1 MYKLC
6 IFDFDG
12 TLCASH
18 NAIVH
23 CMLRTFDHYDHPR
36 PAHEILDTAIR
47 KSIGIAETF
56 SNLHQAGLTEEES
69 LEWRERYRTIY
80 NEGEGLDRSSL
91 FDGVQD
97 ILLHLQNLNIPSI
110 ILSNKGEQAVLH
122 ALEHFGID
130 PHFEMVIAE
139 RDGVILKPHPSTYH
153 ELIAPKYAHI
163 KPEEILMIGDA
174 PPDLLYARNIGAKS
188 CWARYGHGDHAACMA
203 HSPDHIIDGLSD
215 LKKIFA

>member
-18 NAIVH
+18 EAIVH
-23 CMLRTFDHYDHPR
+23 CMGKTFDHYDHPR
-36 PAHEILDTAIR
+36 PDHGVLDTAIR

-56 SNLHQAGLTEEES
+56 ANLHRTGLNEEES

-80 NEGEGLDRSSL
+80 NDGEGLERSTL
-91 FDGVQD
+91 YDGTKE
-97 ILLHLQNLNIPSI
+97 ILLHLKNRNIPAI

-122 ALEHFGID
+122 ALEHFGISS
-130 PHFEMVIAE
+130 HFEMVIAE
-139 RDGVILKPHPSTYH
+139 RDGVLLKPDPSSYH
-153 ELIAPKYAHI
+153 ELIAPKYARI

-188 CWARYGHGDHAACMA
+188 CWARYGHGDHAICLGHA
-203 HSPDHIIDGLSD
+203 PDHIIDGLPE
-215 LKKIFA
+215 LKHILF